1 MVQYFKKEVQLK
13 NGGIRN
19 YYSKLY
25 KNGNVKKITKE
36 EYFKKVG

>member
-1 MVQYFKKEVQLK
+1 MVEYKKIVKLQ

-25 KNGNVKKITKE
+25 KNGNQKKITKQ
-36 EYFKKVG
+36 EYLKK